1 VLLAVLVRIHVRLG
15 CGQLPSNQERR
26 FRYGQPRQA
35 VILMDGCQEAPA
47 MTPILLL
54 IALATPVPNVDLES
68 ICHSARANAL
78 PEEQARAYE
87 SCVNEE
93 KAAREEVQKRWLKA
107 SGDAR
112 AECAPLKGIPTS
124 YVAMLT
130 CLDMQPGGDF
140 DAGKPK

>member
-1 VLLAVLVRIHVRLG
+1 M
-15 CGQLPSNQERR
+15 
-26 FRYGQPRQA
+26 
-35 VILMDGCQEAPA
+35 LMSGRQEAPV

-54 IALATPVPNVDLES
+54 IALATPVPNVDLDS

-87 SCVNEE
+87 SCVSEE

-107 SGDAR
+107 SVDAR
-112 AECAPLKGIPTS
+112 AECAPLKGIPSS
-124 YVAMLT
+124 YVAILT